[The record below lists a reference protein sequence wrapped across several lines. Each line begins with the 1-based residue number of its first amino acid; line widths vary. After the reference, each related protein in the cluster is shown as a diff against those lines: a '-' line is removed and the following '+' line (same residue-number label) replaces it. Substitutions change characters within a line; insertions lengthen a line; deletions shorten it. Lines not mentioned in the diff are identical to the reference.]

1 LFVPSNPLQDGL
13 RLEPTQGPTTL
24 VIFGATG
31 DLTRRKLLPALYNL
45 SRGQRL
51 PARFS
56 VIGVAREDMPDDG
69 IRKIFS
75 GSLREFAGVQQED
88 EVARSLAERMH
99 YLGGDFHDRALYERL
114 KARLDEIDNGSGAL
128 FYLAIPPSIYATVI
142 EQLGAAGLSSQ
153 ASERQWRRVI
163 VEKPFGT
170 DLATARELNQLVH
183 RHFAEDQ
190 VYRIDHY
197 LGKETVQN
205 LMVFRFANGMFE
217 PIWNRRYIDHVQ
229 ITAAETVGV
238 ERRAN
243 YYEGAGALRDMVQNH
258 LMQLLALVAME
269 PPITFSAE
277 SVRDRKMDALL
288 AVQPLVDD
296 SGGCEV
302 VRAQYAK
309 GWVAGAEVPGYR
321 EEPGVNSKSTTE
333 TYVALRMRLDSWRW
347 AGVPFYL
354 RTGKRLPK
362 RTTEIAIQMR
372 RPPLEIFKRVSPTSV
387 APNLLIVNVQP
398 DEGLSIRFEAKIPGT
413 RMQLAPVMMN
423 FRYGSAFGGTVP
435 EAYETL
441 LLDAMLGDATLFARH
456 DFVEGS
462 WGLIT
467 PVHEKWKGENVR
479 SLPTYEAGEWGPSEA
494 EALMAR
500 DGRRW
505 RTL

>member
-1 LFVPSNPLQDGL
+1 MFVPSNPLQDGL
-13 RLEPTQGPTTL
+13 RLEPTPGPTTL

-56 VIGVAREDMPDDG
+56 VIGVARENMPDDG

-99 YLGGDFHDRALYERL
+99 YVGGDFHDRALYERL

-238 ERRAN
+238 ERRAA

-258 LMQLLALVAME
+258 LMQLLALIAME
-269 PPITFSAE
+269 PPTTFSAE
-277 SVRDRKMDALL
+277 NVRDRKLDALL
-288 AVQPLVDD
+288 SIQPLLEDGATTNVI
-296 SGGCEV
+296 
-302 VRAQYAK
+302 RAQYSA
-309 GWVAGAEVPGYR
+309 GWVNGTEVPGYR
-321 EEPGVNSKSTTE
+321 DEEGVNKTSVTE
-333 TYVALRMRLDSWRW
+333 TYVALRAHLDSWRW
-347 AGVPFYL
+347 AGVPFYI
-354 RTGKRLPK
+354 RPGNRLAK
-362 RTTEIAIQMR
+362 RTTEIAIQFR
-372 RPPLEIFKRVSPTSV
+372 RPPLHIFKRVSPTPIAS
-387 APNLLIVNVQP
+387 NLLVVNVQP
-398 DEGLSIRFEAKIPGT
+398 DEGISVRFEAKLPGS

-423 FRYGSAFGGTVP
+423 FRYGSAFGSAVP

-441 LLDAMLGDATLFARH
+441 LLDAMLGDTTLFARH
-456 DFVEGS
+456 DFVEAS
-462 WGLIT
+462 WALIT
-467 PVHEKWKGENVR
+467 PVHEAWAAGPAAE
-479 SLPTYEAGEWGPSEA
+479 LPAYEAGEWGPEEA
-494 EALMAR
+494 DTMMQA